1 MASCPTQ
8 TLEEAVDRVVEI
20 AARGMDAAEVK
31 LALNNVAQD
40 HDMVPTEIMKV
51 IRHRDERDEY
61 GPLIIASMGS
71 ANRAILGMM

>member
-1 MASCPTQ
+1 
-8 TLEEAVDRVVEI
+8 
-20 AARGMDAAEVK
+20 MDAAEVK
-31 LALNNVAQD
+31 LALNKVAQD